1 MKKII
6 EAIKTG
12 ESVGRK
18 VLGRA
23 KEEDERNVS
32 AWEESAGKKEKLF
45 EKISDPDF
53 IQEKALYY
61 KNFDIAKAWKEAK
74 VRENAGR
81 GRRVG
86 VRRWMA
92 WGAAAAVVV
101 LCVGVALSLMTGGEK
116 TVEKVDVHKT
126 IARIVP
132 GRGVPVLFL
141 EDNTSI
147 ELSAEVQAIEGKQ
160 GIEVGKKT
168 LSYTRVRAKIGR
180 VYNKLVVPKGA
191 EYHLVLADGSE
202 IWLNSEST
210 LRYFVNDTDAERV
223 VYLQGEAY
231 FKIAKN
237 EKKPFKV
244 ISGDH
249 VVKVLGTEFNIN
261 AYAGESLIYTT
272 LLEGSVDV
280 GVLDSPGGHQVLSE
294 RGRQSAYNPTNKGI
308 SIRRVDPRVYTAWKD
323 GYFVFNYST
332 LREVIHQLSRWYD
345 FDYEADNAILDH
357 YHFSGEFK
365 RFDNLDSVLE
375 IIRSTG
381 IPFALDYRDG
391 KIIIRRNNV

>member
-1 MKKII
+1 MKKIV
-6 EAIKTG
+6 EAIKIG
-12 ESVGRK
+12 ESVGKK

-23 KEEDERNVS
+23 TEEDNR
-32 AWEESAGKKEKLF
+32 AIAGWEGAEEKKDELF
-45 EKISDPDF
+45 QKISNPDF
-53 IQEKALYY
+53 IQEKALFY
-61 KNFDIAKAWKEAK
+61 KNFDVTKAWKEAK
-74 VRENAGR
+74 VREQAST

-86 VRRWMA
+86 RRRFVWS
-92 WGAAAAVVV
+92 AAAAIAVIF
-101 LCVGVALSLMTGGEK
+101 LSVTMYWMLRDVRGDEEK
-116 TVEKVDVHKT
+116 DVHQT
-126 IARIVP
+126 IAKIVP
-132 GRGVPVLFL
+132 GRGVPVLYL

-147 ELSAEVQAIEGKQ
+147 ELNARVQFIEEKE
-160 GIEVGKKT
+160 GIEVGVKT
-168 LSYTRVRAKIGR
+168 LIYSKQQAK
-180 VYNKLVVPKGA
+180 VQEKYNKLVVPKGA

-210 LRYFVNDTDAERV
+210 LRYFVNDVDAERV

-237 EKKPFKV
+237 EKRPFKV

-261 AYAGESLIYTT
+261 AYVGESLVYTT
-272 LLEGSVDV
+272 LLEGCVDV
-280 GVLDSPGGHQVLSE
+280 GVVNHPDIHQVLSE

-308 SIRRVDPRVYTAWKD
+308 SIRRVDPRVYTAWKE

-345 FDYEADNAILDH
+345 FDYEADNSILDH

-365 RFDNLDSVLE
+365 RFDNLDRVLE
-375 IIRSTG
+375 VIRSTG
-381 IPFALDYRDG
+381 IPFSLDYRDG

>member
-6 EAIKTG
+6 EAMKIA

-23 KEEDERNVS
+23 TEEDHRAISGWEQSDER
-32 AWEESAGKKEKLF
+32 KDKLF
-45 EKISDPDF
+45 QKISDPDF
-53 IQEKALYY
+53 IQEKSLYY
-61 KNFDIAKAWKEAK
+61 KNFDIAKAWKESK
-74 VRENAGR
+74 VREHSGK
-81 GRRVG
+81 
-86 VRRWMA
+86 VRRMGRQRWMWSA
-92 WGAAAAVVV
+92 AAAAVVV
-101 LCVGVALSLMTGGEK
+101 LVSVTMYWMTGDVKVQEGES
-116 TVEKVDVHKT
+116 VHQT
-126 IARIVP
+126 IAQIVP
-132 GRGVPVLFL
+132 GRGVPVLYL
-141 EDNTSI
+141 EDDTRI
-147 ELSAEVQAIEGKQ
+147 ELKADVEAIEESQ
-160 GIEVGKKT
+160 GIEIGGKTITYSKQKAM
-168 LSYTRVRAKIGR
+168 RKEM
-180 VYNKLVVPKGA
+180 YNRLVVPKGA

-210 LRYFVNDTDAERV
+210 LRYFVNDVDSERV
-223 VYLQGEAY
+223 VFLEGEAY

-237 EKKPFKV
+237 EKRPFKV

-261 AYAGESLIYTT
+261 AYVGESLIYTT

-280 GVLDSPGGHQVLSE
+280 GVVNRPEIHQVLSE
-294 RGRQSAYNPTNKGI
+294 RGRQSAYNPTNNGI

-332 LREVIHQLSRWYD
+332 LREVIHQLARWYD

-381 IPFALDYRDG
+381 IPFTLDYRDG